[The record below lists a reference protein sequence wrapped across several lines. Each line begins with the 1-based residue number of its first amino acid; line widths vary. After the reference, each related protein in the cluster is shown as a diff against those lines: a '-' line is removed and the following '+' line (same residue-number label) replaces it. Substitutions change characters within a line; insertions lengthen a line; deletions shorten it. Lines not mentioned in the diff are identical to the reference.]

1 VRRLASLVF
10 ALACALSACAAAA
23 DFPSKPLRIIVP
35 FPPGGGTDL
44 MSRLLAPGLAA
55 SLGQP
60 VLVEN
65 RSGAGGNIASAA
77 VASAAPDGHT
87 LLTIGPHLAI
97 AVPMYKKLPFDTRR
111 DLAPVAMVGE
121 VPLALLVGPKLQAN
135 TVAELVALLRRDPGK
150 LNFSSNGI
158 GATPHMA
165 GELFLYQTRTS
176 AVHVP
181 YRGGAD
187 AEQAV
192 IGGDAAFL
200 FENVAVTLPIIRSG
214 RLRALAVA
222 SSARSPLLP
231 EVPTMIEAGF
241 PDFVVTAWFG
251 LATTGGTPPETVAR
265 LESAVKKLLS
275 EPETRALFEKQN
287 MALRYMG
294 SKDFGAFIDA
304 EIVKWTAAVKFSGA
318 TVE

>member
-1 VRRLASLVF
+1 MRRCALLVF
-10 ALACALSACAAAA
+10 ALLACASVAAA

-44 MSRLLAPGLAA
+44 MSRLLAPGLSA

-65 RSGAGGNIASAA
+65 RSGAGGNIASAF
-77 VASAAPDGHT
+77 VASAPADGHT
-87 LLTIGPHLAI
+87 LLTVGPHLAI

-121 VPLALLVGPKLQAN
+121 VPMVLLVSPRLKVNSVG
-135 TVAELVALLRRDPGK
+135 ELVQLLRSEPGK

-158 GATPHMA
+158 GVTPHMA
-165 GELFLYQTRTS
+165 AELFKMQAGVYV
-176 AVHVP
+176 VHIP
-181 YRGGAD
+181 YRGSAD

-192 IGGDAAFL
+192 MTGDAAFL
-200 FENVAVTLPIIRSG
+200 FENLAVTLPLIRSG
-214 RLRALAVA
+214 RLRALAVT
-222 SSARSPLLP
+222 SAARHPLLP
-231 EVPTMIEAGF
+231 DVPTMVESGYPKF
-241 PDFVVTAWFG
+241 TVTVWFG
-251 LATTGGTPPETVAR
+251 LATTGGTPPEDIAR
-265 LESAVKKLLS
+265 LAAAVKRVLA
-275 EPETRALFEKQN
+275 EPEIRAVFEKQN
-287 MALRYMG
+287 MAVHFMG

-304 EIVKWTAAVKFSGA
+304 EIAKWTAAVKYSGA